1 MDLTV
6 LNKYFSQNGLQ
17 FKQNGGSILI
27 SNGKTEYK
35 LSNSMKDRKIQE
47 LVKQIGGAS
56 SASKSVSKSPTP
68 KSKSISAKSTKSTKS
83 HSPKDVS
90 NISTNAFETKK
101 FKKIETW
108 YDADKETECV
118 EIYKTRPVTN
128 PKPKDR
134 LFTFIQMYY
143 SASDNQDFERY
154 GMLPLHLLFGQ
165 KLKNKKINLTKNV
178 FSKIEK
184 DIKISNYY
192 KPYSLKNIKESYQ
205 YLYEKFQKGILVA
218 IKDNKL
224 VVFLPFYNK
233 DFKND
238 YSTYL
243 YFDDEDKKNMEELDI
258 LNKKQDQGKLTFSEN
273 KRKNYLFYI
282 TKKRLQDFYKS
293 KGERPNSYQSDRRKW
308 LASDCM
314 FVNHFPPKQDLSH
327 GANEYHYLFT
337 ELLKNRKVEDVIFFL
352 SYRDLPIL
360 KDNGTHPYEKLHE
373 CDNVK
378 IDPKWEKTDMIPI
391 CTPSTGDGYAN
402 IPLITDETIKRISNK
417 RFPKKCKSGYTKDE
431 LAGLETKWSK
441 KKDIAFFRGGSTG
454 CGITVETNKRLKLAE
469 IASNHGDLFDAGITG
484 WNQRLKKTNSGV
496 LDIINPATLP
506 FGLIEQKNNVE
517 KSKCKY
523 IINVEGHS
531 AAYRLN
537 FELGLGSVVLM
548 VESKFYLWFQ
558 FLLKPNIHYIPIKA
572 NLSDLVEKVKWCKSH
587 DKECKKI
594 ADNAMKLY
602 KTYLDK
608 EGCLDYMQILFHKM
622 NKLLLPDM
630 NESIGKKPNIAIIT
644 IFRDTGDGKREEQKK
659 QFVDI
664 MPKLLGNNCIFKIY
678 IIEQSNDGEK
688 FNIGK
693 LKNVGFEIAMKE
705 KKKYDNIIFTDIDI
719 LPDSDLMEYYLKSV
733 KGFMELAVRGSRYR
747 DGLGLDTVKKELPFL
762 GSVLSC
768 DALSFNKVN
777 GYPNHY
783 WGWGNEDVDLTLRI
797 IEKGVK
803 IYTPKKGEIL
813 DLEVGDDG
821 HLINASQKIK
831 KLDNNNAKN
840 NNKKSKTLLFKN
852 QMDKSG
858 LSSLQYK
865 LLSKTDITDSV
876 SQYKVD
882 LQKKK
887 DPMIKVEDKTNGT
900 KRAYQN
906 MIREYVQEKIFV

>member
-6 LNKYFSQNGLQ
+6 LNKYFSHNGLQ

-27 SNGKTEYK
+27 SNGKKEYK
-35 LSNSMKDRKIQE
+35 LGNSEKDRKIKD
-47 LVKQIGGAS
+47 LIHKIGGS
-56 SASKSVSKSPTP
+56 SSKSLKS
-68 KSKSISAKSTKSTKS
+68 KSKSIRSSKTL
-83 HSPKDVS
+83 S
-90 NISTNAFETKK
+90 NLSTNAFETKK
-101 FKKIETW
+101 FKKIDTW
-108 YDADKETECV
+108 YDADKESECV

-134 LFTFIQMYY
+134 LFSFRQMYY

-165 KLKNKKINLTKNV
+165 KRSNKKINLNKNV
-178 FSKIEK
+178 FSKLEK
-184 DIKISNYY
+184 DIKLSNYY
-192 KPYSLKNIKESYQ
+192 KPFSMKNIKESYQ

-238 YSTYL
+238 YSKYL
-243 YFDDEDKKNMEELDI
+243 YFDEEDRKNMEELDI
-258 LNKKQDQGKLTFSEN
+258 LNKKQDGGKLTFSEN

-282 TKKRLQDFYKS
+282 TKKRLQDFYK
-293 KGERPNSYQSDRRKW
+293 GRGNRPQSYQSDRRKW

-352 SYRDLPIL
+352 SYRDVPIL

-373 CDNVK
+373 SDNVK

-391 CTPSTGDGYAN
+391 CTPSTGDGYAT

-431 LAGLETKWSK
+431 LSGLETKWSK
-441 KKDIAFFRGGSTG
+441 KKAIAFFRGGSTG
-454 CGITVETNKRLKLAE
+454 CGITTETNKRLKLAE
-469 IASNHGDLFDAGITG
+469 IASKHTDLFDAGITD
-484 WNQRLKKTNSGV
+484 WNQRLKKTSSGV
-496 LDIINPATLP
+496 LDIIDPSTLP
-506 FGLIEQKNNVE
+506 FGLIEPKDNVE

-572 NLSDLVEKVKWCKSH
+572 DLSDLVEKVKWCKSH

-602 KTYLDK
+602 TTYLDR

-622 NKLLLPDM
+622 NKLLVPHM
-630 NESIGKKPNIAIIT
+630 NESMKKKPNIAIIT
-644 IFRDTGDGKREEQKK
+644 IFRDTGNGKREEQKK

-664 MPKLLGNNCIFKIY
+664 MPKLLGNKCTFKIY

-693 LKNVGFEIAMKE
+693 LKNIGFELAMKE

-719 LPDSDLMEYYLKSV
+719 LPDSDLMEYYMKSV

-747 DGLGLDTVKKELPFL
+747 NRLGADTNKKELPFL

-768 DALSFNKVN
+768 DSASFKKVN

-797 IEKGVK
+797 IEKGIT

-813 DLEVGDDG
+813 DMEVGDDG

-840 NNKKSKTLLFKN
+840 SNKKAKTLLFKN

-865 LLSKTDITDSV
+865 LLSKTDIVDGV

-887 DPMIKVEDKTNGT
+887 DPNIKVEDKTNRT
-900 KRAYQN
+900 KREYQI
-906 MIREYVQEKIFV
+906 MIRDYVQEKIFL